1 MRIGHNGLQKL
12 RNCQKNKCKG
22 VSKHYL
28 IRCLVYSVN
37 NLTGSLTLPGSL
49 PSAHSGER
57 LASAHT
63 GLEGRKLQCDSICPV
78 WNKNLIA
85 VLIKNLTNI
94 IT

>member
-1 MRIGHNGLQKL
+1 MVLPYIHAKIVKL
-12 RNCQKNKCKG
+12 PKKNKFKG

-28 IRCLVYSVN
+28 IKVSCVFD

-63 GLEGRKLQCDSICPV
+63 GLEGRKLQCYSICPV
-78 WNKNLIA
+78 WNKNLIV
-85 VLIKNLTNI
+85 VLIKKTLQI
-94 IT
+94 L